1 MMTQTRLLQLIDRYL
16 TEVITDSEREELVA
30 AIEEKE
36 WAEHTKEIIYDF
48 LEKREFNY
56 GPNLESLY
64 TKIANTVADEH
75 QPASI
80 IHRTHFLRRVGFWRA
95 AAIFILALSG
105 TVYLLTHKDQPAIAI
120 VKVQEEIKAPE
131 SNKATI
137 TLPNGQTIMLDT
149 VPNGT
154 LIAGIARKTA
164 DGRLVFEG
172 NATDIAY
179 IITSNPRNS
188 KAMYITLPDGTAV
201 WLNADTYL
209 QYPTNY
215 NQKDRLV
222 SLTGEA
228 YFEVKHNEA
237 KQFRVSAGE
246 QTIED
251 VGTSFNVKAYLNEP
265 HVQTTLLE
273 GIVKINNSVSL
284 RPGQQFSNNKIV
296 QANTDEVMAW
306 RNGSFYLDGREL
318 GTVANELGR
327 WYDVEVVFE
336 NESAKR
342 NTVFGGE
349 MGRSLSLQKAIDVLK
364 DLKVKCRLEGKKL
377 IVE

>member
-1 MMTQTRLLQLIDRYL
+1 MTQTRLLELIDRYL

-36 WAEHTKEIIYDF
+36 WAEHTKAVIHDF
-48 LEKREFNY
+48 LDKRAFNY
-56 GPNLESLY
+56 GPNLDSLY
-64 TKIANTVADEH
+64 AKIATAVADEH
-75 QPASI
+75 QPTSV
-80 IHRTHFLRRVGFWRA
+80 IHRAHFLRRIGFWRA

-105 TVYLLTHKDQPAIAI
+105 TVYLLTHKDQSGSAI

-179 IITSNPRNS
+179 IVTSNPRNS
-188 KAMYITLPDGTAV
+188 KAMYISLPDGTEV

-222 SLTGEA
+222 SLKGEA

-237 KQFRVSAGE
+237 KPFRVSAGE

-251 VGTSFNVKAYLNEP
+251 VGTSFNVKAYADEP

-273 GIVKINNSVSL
+273 GIVRINNSVSL
-284 RPGQQFSNNKIV
+284 RPGQQFSNYKVIE
-296 QANTDEVMAW
+296 ANTDEVMAW
-306 RNGSFYLDGREL
+306 KNGSFYLDGREF
-318 GTVANELGR
+318 GMVANELGR

-342 NTVFGGE
+342 NIVFGGE
-349 MGRSLSLQKAIDVLK
+349 MGRSLTLQKVIEVLRE
-364 DLKVKCRLEGKKL
+364 LKVKCRLEGKKL